1 MADNI
6 QIPQQA
12 AQPELNSEQTKQA
25 AQPSEDIFAKKEKY
39 IRKLQEDLK
48 KEREEFESKR
58 KSYETDYIPKSRLK
72 EDPLSVL
79 MDEGISYDSLS
90 EMMLQ
95 NPGLNDP
102 TTRTL
107 LNKIKALEERY
118 SNSEKSR
125 QEEQQNQYKKA
136 IEQIGQDVKHLVDKD
151 PEFESIKESQA
162 YDAVVELIE
171 QTFNT
176 EGRLMSVAEAA
187 KEVENHLVEQAFKMS
202 QWKKVQA
209 RMQPKVE
216 APQEVQ
222 KPQTMEPK
230 PAIRTLSNDLTQQ
243 SSGRMTE
250 KQRIARAMAAFN
262 GQKIS

>member
-95 NPGLNDP
+95 NPGINDP

-107 LNKIKALEERY
+107 LNKMFDNKREIPPIGANIP
-118 SNSEKSR
+118 SNNK
-125 QEEQQNQYKKA
+125 
-136 IEQIGQDVKHLVDKD
+136 IL
-151 PEFESIKESQA
+151 
-162 YDAVVELIE
+162 LI
-171 QTFNT
+171 FY
-176 EGRLMSVAEAA
+176 
-187 KEVENHLVEQAFKMS
+187 
-202 QWKKVQA
+202 
-209 RMQPKVE
+209 
-216 APQEVQ
+216 
-222 KPQTMEPK
+222 
-230 PAIRTLSNDLTQQ
+230 
-243 SSGRMTE
+243 
-250 KQRIARAMAAFN
+250 
-262 GQKIS
+262 

>member
-1 MADNI
+1 
-6 QIPQQA
+6 
-12 AQPELNSEQTKQA
+12 
-25 AQPSEDIFAKKEKY
+25 
-39 IRKLQEDLK
+39 
-48 KEREEFESKR
+48 
-58 KSYETDYIPKSRLK
+58 
-72 EDPLSVL
+72 
-79 MDEGISYDSLS
+79 
-90 EMMLQ
+90 
-95 NPGLNDP
+95 
-102 TTRTL
+102 
-107 LNKIKALEERY
+107 
-118 SNSEKSR
+118 
-125 QEEQQNQYKKA
+125 
-136 IEQIGQDVKHLVDKD
+136 VKHLVDKD